1 MFGGYRGSSCGVERM
16 IRGSLFTAHSK
27 FTIPK
32 LFWASGKFFLSAAF
46 KVPRDQLGGQPR
58 STDSAR
64 IAEPIPPK
72 ICKVQMPSA
81 SPMQTNDDNTTN
93 CSIESSTIAEMK
105 PCNGSVARRAVRR
118 SLLIHLSALS
128 RQSPPWM
135 GLDFLAP
142 SLNAAAIRHY
152 TKNIHTGQS
161 VSSKGFKVAGPVD
174 DTIYAVSTAPGRA
187 GIAIIR
193 ISGPGCLDVCD
204 PS

>member
-1 MFGGYRGSSCGVERM
+1 MP
-16 IRGSLFTAHSK
+16 LTAAGLQSRSPENLQG
-27 FTIPK
+27 TN
-32 LFWASGKFFLSAAF
+32 
-46 KVPRDQLGGQPR
+46 VPQPR
-58 STDSAR
+58 R
-64 IAEPIPPK
+64 QERR
-72 ICKVQMPSA
+72 QHHELR
-81 SPMQTNDDNTTN
+81 NTLKHPLLL
-93 CSIESSTIAEMK
+93 EMK

-152 TKNIHTGQS
+152 TTNIHTGHC
-161 VSSKGFKVAGPVD
+161 VSQKGTKLAGPVD

-204 PS
+204 PP